1 MVRVADTIFRNH
13 GLHPKVS
20 SPTITVLPGTHVVY
34 VAVPPWELANA
45 TRLAESLGVSIGGT
59 IHVTKRERGSA

>member
-13 GLHPKVS
+13 GFHPMVS
-20 SPTITVLPGTHVVY
+20 SPTTLPVLPGTHVY
-34 VAVPPWELANA
+34 VAVPPWELTSA
-45 TRLAESLGVSIGGT
+45 TRLAESLGVGLGGT

>member
-20 SPTITVLPGTHVVY
+20 SPTTLPVPPGTHIY
-34 VAVPPWELANA
+34 VAVPPWELDNA
-45 TRLAESLGVSIGGT
+45 IRLAKSLGMSIGGT
-59 IHVTKRERGSA
+59 IHVTRRERGSA